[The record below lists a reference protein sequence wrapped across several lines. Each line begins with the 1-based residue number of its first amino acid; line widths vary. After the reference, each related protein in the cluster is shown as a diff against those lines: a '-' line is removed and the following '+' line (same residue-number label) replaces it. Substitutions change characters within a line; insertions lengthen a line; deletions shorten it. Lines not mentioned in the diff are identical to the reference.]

1 MEVNK
6 RRGSHPCASGCAAC
20 FTFCTLRTD
29 EKPVGMRSS
38 AICESSDGVVAGDHF
53 SSGSGPIVICDNLER
68 RNNMAAVIR
77 ICSSIDCAA
86 LLFVH
91 DPASGRKYPKHV
103 NILDESGKEGKTWW
117 REGRGHYVK
126 VEEVDSFLPADRVVF
141 GVDTA
146 PGAVDL
152 FRDGASPACE
162 VKRSCFIFGNESD
175 GISQSLAR
183 LCDAFIYI
191 PSPGRMKSL
200 NASVSVVVVLFEW
213 ARQRF
218 HAEGPQALLQQI
230 AQAESTHSVEINQKP
245 TEATPSVLPAFD
257 FFSGDRLE
265 NGLPGS
271 GPVVICDNLSS
282 SNRAGIGA
290 IIRLC
295 CNMDCSELLL
305 VHDQKRD
312 AIKESTILRA
322 SAQGQAFWKEG
333 RGRYVTTEGLE
344 TSLPTDRVVYGVQ
357 VAPGAVDVFTVD
369 LCPVH
374 DDRKACFI
382 FSASPEGISES
393 LLCLCDALIYVPC
406 PGQLKSL
413 HVSHSVAV
421 VLFQWLR
428 QKKTHIEAVQ
438 AAMDQ

>member
-1 MEVNK
+1 
-6 RRGSHPCASGCAAC
+6 
-20 FTFCTLRTD
+20 
-29 EKPVGMRSS
+29 
-38 AICESSDGVVAGDHF
+38 
-53 SSGSGPIVICDNLER
+53 
-68 RNNMAAVIR
+68 MAAVIR
-77 ICSSIDCAA
+77 ICSSVDCAA

-91 DPASGRKYPKHV
+91 DPASGRRYPKHS

-117 REGRGHYVK
+117 SEGRAHYVK
-126 VEEVDSFLPADRVVF
+126 VEEVESFLPADRVVF

-146 PGAVDL
+146 SGAVDL
-152 FRDGASPACE
+152 FRDGARPASQAS
-162 VKRSCFIFGNESD
+162 KSCFIFGNETD
-175 GISQSLAR
+175 GISQSLAL

-213 ARQRF
+213 VRQRF

-230 AQAESTHSVEINQKP
+230 SRAESTQAIKINQKF
-245 TEATPSVLPAFD
+245 TLATPSILPAFD
-257 FFSGDRLE
+257 FFSADRLE

-305 VHDQKRD
+305 VHDQKWD
-312 AIKESTILRA
+312 SIKESSILRA
-322 SAQGQAFWKEG
+322 SAQGKAFWKEG

-344 TSLPTDRVVYGVQ
+344 ASLPRDRVVYGVQ
-357 VAPGAVDVFTVD
+357 AAPGAVNIFTEN
-369 LCPVH
+369 LCSLH
-374 DDRKACFI
+374 EDRKACFI
-382 FSASPEGISES
+382 FSASPEGISEA
-393 LLCLCDALIYVPC
+393 LLRLCNAFIYVPS

-421 VLFQWLR
+421 VLFQWLQ
-428 QKKTHIEAVQ
+428 QKKSHTEAVAIEQ
-438 AAMDQ
+438 